1 MLRIFACSLL
11 LATIAFAAWPRVLA
25 APASGGERYV
35 VVSSESEARY
45 RVGETFLGENR
56 FNEAVGRTRE
66 VRGEIWVNRQN
77 PAASRV
83 GPIEV
88 DISTL
93 QSDHPRRDNAIRQR
107 WLESARYPKAR
118 FVSTEIR
125 GAPTAYREGQWVS
138 LRIVGNLTIR
148 EATRPVT
155 WEARVRL
162 LGTELRAEASTVIR
176 MTDFGF
182 EPPTI
187 LGFVRAENEAR
198 LELDLVARREGR

>member
-1 MLRIFACSLL
+1 MKRLSLWL
-11 LATIAFAAWPRVLA
+11 VALAVFLSLPAHALT
-25 APASGGERYV
+25 APQAGLERYV

-66 VRGEIWVNRQN
+66 IRGEILIHRRN

-93 QSDHPRRDNAIRQR
+93 QSDSPRRDNAIRQR

-125 GAPTAYREGQWVS
+125 GAPSAYQEGQWVA
-138 LRIVGNLTIR
+138 LRVVGELTIR
-148 EATRPVT
+148 EVTRPVT

-162 LGTELRAEASTVIR
+162 LGQELRAEATTTIR

-182 EPPTI
+182 DPPTI
-187 LGFVRAENEAR
+187 FGFVRAENQAK
-198 LELDLVARREGR
+198 LELDLVARRESR

>member
-1 MLRIFACSLL
+1 MWRVSSAFLL
-11 LATIAFAAWPRVLA
+11 IGCLFLGALAGLQA
-25 APASGGERYV
+25 APTPNLERYV
-35 VVSSESEARY
+35 VVPSQSEARY

-66 VRGEIWVNRQN
+66 VRGEIWVNRRT

-93 QSDHPRRDNAIRQR
+93 QSDSARRDNAIRQR
-107 WLESARYPKAR
+107 WLQSARYPVAR

-125 GAPTAYREGQWVS
+125 GAPAAYREGEWVN
-138 LRIVGNLTIR
+138 LQVVGNLTIR
-148 EATRPVT
+148 EVTRRVT

-162 LGTELRAEASTVIR
+162 VGPELRAQAATTIR

-182 EPPTI
+182 EPPSI
-187 LGFVRAENEAR
+187 LGFVRAEDEAK
-198 LELDLVARREGR
+198 LELDLVARREDR

>member
-1 MLRIFACSLL
+1 MRTVFASLVLVGLAL
-11 LATIAFAAWPRVLA
+11 LSGVHA
-25 APASGGERYV
+25 APTPNLERYV

-66 VRGEIWVNRQN
+66 IRGEIWVNRQN
-77 PAASRV
+77 PSASRV

-88 DISTL
+88 NLSTL
-93 QSDHPRRDNAIRQR
+93 QSDSPRRDNAIRQR

-125 GAPTAYREGQWVS
+125 GAPSSYREGQWVS
-138 LRIVGNLTIR
+138 LRVVGNLTLR
-148 EATRPVT
+148 EETRPVT

-162 LGTELRAEASTVIR
+162 LGQELRAEATTTIR

-182 EPPTI
+182 DPPAI
-187 LGFVRAENEAR
+187 FGFVRAENEVK
-198 LELDLVARREGR
+198 LELDLVARREAR